1 MLSKNLDLA
10 LSYIRKMTDKT
21 GILEHAKLGKP
32 DTTEG
37 YTTDDNARAY
47 QVMLK
52 LKQPRQVY
60 LDFLR
65 RAVDINGFHNEMDKL
80 GQWVD
85 KPGLGEWFGR
95 AVVAAGQGVKSVD
108 HNEKM
113 VCQQIWGSAKPEFK
127 KITSLRATAQLA
139 IAGVPNMADKLVT
152 AWEKNRSAD
161 WEWFEPG
168 LYYDNGRLPHALFT
182 SGYEKAGQQTLDWL
196 IEKLWD
202 RQKNCFSFV
211 GQAGWWKKGEPKAEF
226 DQQPVEAGSL
236 VEACVAAYS
245 ATKDKKYLD
254 WAHKVWQLYSGRNII
269 CETLIDDKTGGIRD
283 GFSPQGCSLNEGAEA
298 VLSFIIAHIALEEVT
313 S

>member
-1 MLSKNLDLA
+1 MPSINLDLT

-32 DTTEG
+32 DIAEG

-52 LKQPRQVY
+52 LGQPRKIY

-65 RAVDINGFHNEMDKL
+65 RAANVSGFHNEMDIL

-95 AVVAAGQGVKSVD
+95 AVVAAGRGIKSGD
-108 HNEKM
+108 RNEKM
-113 VCQQIWGSAKPEFK
+113 VCRQIWDAAKSQFDK
-127 KITSLRATAQLA
+127 VTSPRTIAQLA
-139 IAGVPNMADKLVT
+139 IAGVPHMTDKLVA
-152 AWEKNRSAD
+152 AWKKYRSDD

-168 LYYDNGRLPHALFT
+168 LYYDNGRLPHALFIT
-182 SGYEKAGQQTLDWL
+182 GYEEVGRKTLDWL
-196 IEKLWD
+196 IDKLWSK
-202 RQKNCFSFV
+202 QKNCFSFV
-211 GQAGWWKKGEPKAEF
+211 GQTGWWKKGEAKAEF
-226 DQQPVEAGSL
+226 DQQPVEAGSI
-236 VEACVAAYS
+236 VEACAVAYS
-245 ATKDKKYLD
+245 TTKDKKYLD
-254 WAHKVWQLYSGRNII
+254 WAHKAWQWYSGRNII
-269 CETLIDDKTGGIRD
+269 GEKLIDSRTGGIRD

-298 VLSFIIAHIALEEVT
+298 VLSFVIAHIALEEVT

>member
-1 MLSKNLDLA
+1 MRSENLDLA
-10 LSYIRKMTDKT
+10 LSYIRKITDKT

-32 DTTEG
+32 DISEG

-52 LKQPRQVY
+52 LGQPRKVY
-60 LDFLR
+60 LNFLL
-65 RAVDINGFHNEMDKL
+65 RAVDIGGFHNVMDKQ

-85 KPGLGEWFGR
+85 RPGLGEWFGR
-95 AVVAAGQGVKSVD
+95 AVVATGQGIKSGNR
-108 HNEKM
+108 NEKM
-113 VCQQIWGSAKPEFK
+113 ICQRIGDAAKPEFK
-127 KITSLRATAQLA
+127 NITSLRTMAQLA
-139 IAGVPNMADKLVT
+139 IAQVPHMADKLIA

-226 DQQPVEAGSL
+226 DQQPVEAGSI
-236 VEACVAAYS
+236 VEACIAAYS

-254 WAHKVWQLYSGRNII
+254 WAHKAWQWYSGRNII
-269 CETLIDDKTGGIRD
+269 GETLINSRTGGIRD

-298 VLSFIIAHIALEEVT
+298 VLSFVIARIALEEAK